1 MVTGPGPRPSW
12 ADELLDLAAQE
23 ATGRLVVLSSAGD
36 EGWVEF
42 RDGELVG
49 VSAASRR
56 PLLARRLTAFG
67 VMAAP
72 DVAALLSALRAQ
84 TGRRLIDVLVH
95 DRLVPDAFITG
106 FVRNTMAEQLGVMA
120 AFPEAQHHFRSGPV
134 HQSVPPQRA
143 DEVLATALA
152 VSHTFPQELQDHA
165 LKRSDDQAA
174 EVPPVFRSVL
184 EACDGS
190 RSAPDVA
197 DACGLTVAE
206 TVQVLTDLRNRR
218 LVGLVPRPAQDP
230 WQVAL
235 AGEGP
240 AASTPQPTPPAP
252 APAPAPA
259 RASSAPPVGDPV
271 PAPAPATVPTPAAT
285 AEPPIVLTPLAP
297 EPVEPEP
304 VASDGSPESRRAAL
318 NALADLTEAVAGAPP
333 VPHVPPVDEPQS
345 EVTTTSPRVWANR
358 PMRPANPM
366 ESGDVLRELK
376 SLGD

>member
-49 VSAASRR
+49 ASAASRR
-56 PLLARRLTAFG
+56 PLLARRLVAFG
-67 VMAAP
+67 VMTES

-95 DRLVPDAFITG
+95 DRLVPDAFIAG

-120 AFPEAQHHFRSGPV
+120 AFPGAQYRFRSGPV

-152 VSHTFPQELQDHA
+152 VNHEFPQELLDHA
-165 LKRSDDQAA
+165 LKRADDQGT
-174 EVPPVFRSVL
+174 ELPPVFRSVL
-184 EACDGS
+184 AACDGT
-190 RSAPDVA
+190 RPAPDVA

-218 LVGLVPRPAQDP
+218 LVTLVPRPAQDP

-235 AGEGP
+235 AGEAP
-240 AASTPQPTPPAP
+240 AAVQPAAAASPPVPPAP
-252 APAPAPA
+252 PAPDPA
-259 RASSAPPVGDPV
+259 RP
-271 PAPAPATVPTPAAT
+271 PAAAPT
-285 AEPPIVLTPLAP
+285 TPVEPPIVLTPLAP

-304 VASDGSPESRRAAL
+304 VAAADSPESRRAAL

-358 PMRPANPM
+358 PTRPANPM